1 MIMKKSVIILKKNV
15 KKISIKEEKNRP
27 KKYNNNIGKKMKKS
41 KREK

>member
-1 MIMKKSVIILKKNV
+1 MKISVMLLKKNV
-15 KKISIKEEKNRP
+15 KEVSIREEKNRP

>member
-1 MIMKKSVIILKKNV
+1 MFKNDYENKCDAIEKV
-15 KKISIKEEKNRP
+15 SIKEEKNRS